1 MSTTASQPL
10 AGLLWGLL
18 GVACFSGTLVASRL
32 ASFELDPIFIGLGR
46 ALLPA
51 VLSGLL
57 LWLTRAAPP
66 TGSQWRRLALV
77 AGGVVIGFPLFSS
90 LAVARVP
97 ASHAAVFGGLL
108 PLATAG
114 FATLRGGERP
124 HPLFWL
130 FALAGSALVVGYAW
144 WQSAGGW
151 QAADGLMLIAILLC
165 GVGYAEGGR
174 LARELGSWQTICWA
188 LLLAAPFL
196 LLPVW
201 LTRPAAITHWQTWAG
216 FAYVSLVSM
225 FIGFFIW
232 YRGLALGGVARVS
245 QVQLLQPFGM
255 MLCGMLVLGEELNT
269 GMLLVTAGVVLCVAL
284 GRKAV

>member
-10 AGLLWGLL
+10 AGLLWGLA
-18 GVACFSGTLVASRL
+18 GVACFSGTLAASRL

-51 VLSGLL
+51 VLGGVL
-57 LWLTRAAPP
+57 LWLTRAARP
-66 TGSQWRRLALV
+66 TPAQWRRLALV

-90 LAVARVP
+90 LAVAQVP

-108 PLATAG
+108 PLATA
-114 FATLRGGERP
+114 ACAAWRGGERP
-124 HPLFWL
+124 RPLFWL
-130 FALAGSALVVGYAW
+130 FALTGSALVVGYAW
-144 WQSAGGW
+144 WQTEGGW
-151 QAADGLMLIAILLC
+151 QGADGLMLLAIVLC

-201 LTRPAAITHWQTWAG
+201 LRRPAAISHWQTWAG
-216 FAYVSLVSM
+216 FAYVSLISM
-225 FIGFFIW
+225 FIGFFVW

-255 MLCGMLVLGEELNT
+255 MLSGMLVLGEQLNP
-269 GMLLVTAGVVLCVAL
+269 GMLAVTAGVVLCVAL

>member
-1 MSTTASQPL
+1 MSNTASRPL
-10 AGLLWGLL
+10 AGLLWGLA
-18 GVACFSGTLVASRL
+18 GVACFSGTLTASRL

-51 VLSGLL
+51 LLGGLL
-57 LWLTRAAPP
+57 LWLTGSPRP
-66 TGSQWRRLALV
+66 TPGQWRRLALV
-77 AGGVVIGFPLFSS
+77 AGGVVIGFPVFST
-90 LAVARVP
+90 LAVAQVP

-108 PLATAG
+108 PLATAA
-114 FATLRGGERP
+114 FATWRGGERP
-124 HPLFWL
+124 RPLFWL
-130 FALAGSALVVGYAW
+130 FALTGSALVVGYAW
-144 WQSAGGW
+144 WQAEGGW
-151 QAADGLMLIAILLC
+151 QGADGWMLLAILLC
-165 GVGYAEGGR
+165 GIGYAEGGR

-201 LTRPAAITHWQTWAG
+201 WYRPAAITHWQTWAG
-216 FAYVSLVSM
+216 FAYVSLISM

-255 MLCGMLVLGEELNT
+255 MLTGMLVLGEQLNP
-269 GMLLVTAGVVLCVAL
+269 GMLLVTAGVVVCVAL